1 MKMYDNKSWK
11 YCVLVVVS
19 YVVFVVGG
27 GDVDSDVLYCVLVL
41 LELPRLG

>member
-1 MKMYDNKSWK
+1 MTNHENI
-11 YCVLVVVS
+11 VFFVFF

-27 GDVDSDVLYCVLVL
+27 GDGDSDVLYCICVL